1 MIADRKDDHVRLA
14 AEQQRKHSG
23 YNQFDEVSFV
33 HHALA
38 GIDRSE
44 VSLATQFAGIQWQVP
59 VYINAMTG
67 GSVKTGAINRDLA
80 IAAREAG
87 VPIATGSMS
96 AYFADESVAD
106 TFSVMRREYPDGFI
120 MANIN
125 ATTSVEKA
133 QRAID
138 LLRAD
143 ALQIH
148 VNSIQET
155 VMPEGDRSF
164 SSWIPRIEEIVA
176 KVDVPVIVKE
186 VGFGLSRETVL
197 ILEKV
202 GVSVADVAGRGGTN
216 FARIENY
223 RRDRGEYSWLDG
235 WGQSTPACLLDAQGA
250 AIPVLAS
257 GGVRHPLDV
266 ARGLALGAVA
276 VGASG
281 GFLRTLLDGGVPA
294 LTAQIAAW
302 LDQLAALMTALGART
317 PAQLARCDVLI
328 SGELRSFCAD
338 RGIETRRLATR
349 SSDVSVGLWPACAH
363 LAASAGR
370 ATSGH
375 QTGTK
380 LIAGGMVK
388 DI

>member
-38 GIDRSE
+38 GIDRCD
-44 VSLATQFAGIQWQVP
+44 VSLATQFAGTQWQVP

-80 IAAREAG
+80 IAAREVG

-106 TFSVMRREYPDGFI
+106 TFSVMRHEYPDGFI

-133 QRAID
+133 QRAVD

-148 VNSIQET
+148 LNTIQET

-164 SSWIPRIEEIVA
+164 SSWIPRIEEIVT
-176 KVDVPVIVKE
+176 KVDAPVIVKE
-186 VGFGLSRETVL
+186 VGFGLSRET
-197 ILEKV
+197 ILTLQKI
-202 GVSVADVAGRGGTN
+202 GVSAVDVAGRGGTN
-216 FARIENY
+216 FARIEND
-223 RRDRGEYSWLDG
+223 RRDRDDYSWLDD
-235 WGQSTPACLLDAQGA
+235 WGQSTPACLLDAQGVDV
-250 AIPVLAS
+250 PVLAS

-294 LTAQIAAW
+294 LTAQISAW
-302 LDQLAALMTALGART
+302 LDQLTALMTALGART

-328 SGELRSFCAD
+328 HGALRSFCAD
-338 RGIETRRLATR
+338 RGIETHRLATR
-349 SSDVSVGLWPACAH
+349 SSDVSVG
-363 LAASAGR
+363 S
-370 ATSGH
+370 
-375 QTGTK
+375 
-380 LIAGGMVK
+380 
-388 DI
+388 